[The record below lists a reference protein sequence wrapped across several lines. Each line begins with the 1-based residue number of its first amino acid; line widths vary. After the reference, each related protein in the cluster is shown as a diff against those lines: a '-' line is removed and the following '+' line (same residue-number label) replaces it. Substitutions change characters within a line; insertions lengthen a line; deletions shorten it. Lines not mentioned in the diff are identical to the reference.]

1 MRSRGVMRS
10 RGRLGTF
17 LGLALL
23 VLVVVPPV
31 YYMIIVSLKP
41 RSAIYRTPSLLP
53 ERASLDNYV
62 KVLVE
67 ESLLRNILNSLVVAA
82 ATTLLA
88 LILGTLA
95 AYAIA
100 RFRFPGR
107 TAAGQLILLSYLT
120 PMVLLFIPLSV
131 VVSTLGLANTL
142 TGLVVVYLT
151 FAVPLCTWLI
161 LGHFR
166 EFPQDL
172 EEAASLDGA
181 GRMRTL
187 WSVLLPVSTPSIATA
202 ASLAFTMAW
211 GELFLALTFVKGQD
225 VMTAPV
231 ALQHLSTGD
240 VQQYGPI
247 MAGAVVS
254 AVPVM
259 VLYYIAQRWVVEGV
273 AAGAFKG

>member
-1 MRSRGVMRS
+1 MRP

-17 LGLALL
+17 LGLVLL
-23 VLVVVPPV
+23 VLVVIPPV
-31 YYMIIVSLKP
+31 YYMVIVSLKP

-53 ERASLDNYV
+53 ERSSLDNYV
-62 KVLVE
+62 KVLVDE
-67 ESLLRNILNSLVVAA
+67 GFLRNILNSLVVAA
-82 ATTLLA
+82 ATTLIA
-88 LILGTLA
+88 LFLGTLA
-95 AYAIA
+95 AYGIA

-107 TAAGQLILLSYLT
+107 SAASRLILLSYLT
-120 PMVLLFIPLSV
+120 PLVLLFIPLSV
-131 VVSTLGLANTL
+131 VVSKLGLANTL
-142 TGLVVVYLT
+142 SGLVVVYLT

-166 EFPQDL
+166 DFPRDL
-172 EEAASLDGA
+172 EEVAALDGA

-187 WSVLLPVSTPSIATA
+187 WSVLLPVTSPAIATA

-273 AAGAFKG
+273 SAGAFKG